1 MGIFFE
7 HQAASGPRPGAD
19 ADAHASPGTT
29 LGTTTTFNGR
39 RFFVALA
46 MFGALVIGGVA
57 ADIGGHYASSTA
69 LYGFA
74 GTVFG
79 VVAAFLGTEK
89 SASG

>member
-1 MGIFFE
+1 MGLFFE
-7 HQAASGPRPGAD
+7 RTVHDGAPAEVTAGAGSGAGV
-19 ADAHASPGTT
+19 STG
-29 LGTTTTFNGR
+29 TTTFNRG

-46 MFGALVIGGVA
+46 MFAALVMGGVI
-57 ADIGGHYASSTA
+57 ADVGGHYASSTA

-79 VVAAFLGTEK
+79 VVAAFIGTEK

>member
-1 MGIFFE
+1 MGLFFE
-7 HQAASGPRPGAD
+7 HTVHDGAPAEVTAGAD
-19 ADAHASPGTT
+19 AGVSAG
-29 LGTTTTFNGR
+29 TTTFNRG

-46 MFGALVIGGVA
+46 MFAALVMGGVI
-57 ADIGGHYASSTA
+57 ADAGGHYASSTA

-79 VVAAFLGTEK
+79 VVAAFIGTEK

>member
-7 HQAASGPRPGAD
+7 HAVPIGPQAD
-19 ADAHASPGTT
+19 ANAGTAA
-29 LGTTTTFNGR
+29 GNVTFNRG

-46 MFGALVIGGVA
+46 MFGALVIGGVV

-69 LYGFA
+69 MYGFA

-79 VVAAFLGTEK
+79 VVAAFIGTEK

>member
-1 MGIFFE
+1 MGLFFE
-7 HQAASGPRPGAD
+7 HTTQGGPHADVNPGA
-19 ADAHASPGTT
+19 AAGVATG
-29 LGTTTTFNGR
+29 TTTFNRG

-46 MFGALVIGGVA
+46 MFAALVMGGVI
-57 ADIGGHYASSTA
+57 ADVGGHYASSTA

-79 VVAAFLGTEK
+79 VVAAFIGTEK